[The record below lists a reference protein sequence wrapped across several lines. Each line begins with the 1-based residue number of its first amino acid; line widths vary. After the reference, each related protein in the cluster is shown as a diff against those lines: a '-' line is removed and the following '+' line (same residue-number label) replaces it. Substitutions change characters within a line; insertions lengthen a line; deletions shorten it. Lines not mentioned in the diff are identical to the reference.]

1 MLGPGM
7 DLVPKNYTHYI
18 PKNYMRG
25 NQALWQKGTGEW
37 KEDSPS
43 IRTCFAMR
51 VAAAVRSIRS
61 FVRQPVC
68 PVLGEGGG
76 FVKEEEREKE
86 EEVPQCSEI
95 TVCTTC

>member
-1 MLGPGM
+1 M
-7 DLVPKNYTHYI
+7 DLIPKNYTHCI
-18 PKNYMRG
+18 PKNDTHG
-25 NQALWQKGTGEW
+25 NRALWQKGTGEW

-43 IRTCFAMR
+43 ILPCFTMR
-51 VAAAVRSIRS
+51 VKVAVRSIHS

-86 EEVPQCSEI
+86 GEVPQCSEI